1 MRTLNIVTLIL
12 LIIGGLNWGLVGLF
26 EFNLV
31 AAIFGVMLLLSQII
45 YILVGLSALWQIIAL
60 ARGKHAERRVYTH
73 VVQKSRRWDRRPGE
87 YESFK
92 SADDYFRI
100 EELDRKNYME
110 GKRG

>member
-31 AAIFGVMLLLSQII
+31 AAIFGEMSLLSQII

-73 VVQKSRRWDRRPGE
+73 VGQKRRRWDRRSEARRDGKE
-87 YESFK
+87 WVSTVES
-92 SADDYFRI
+92 
-100 EELDRKNYME
+100 
-110 GKRG
+110 RGGPDH